1 MTRLNA
7 VRGLRPNP
15 VTLRAPDGSGRS
27 RAIWARLHIE
37 AMERGVAPFVAPDAR
52 RRAAP
57 PRALAR
63 PGRLASGDCAPGPK
77 MIGSDVPDVEVDAG
91 REHERDGP
99 GPLAPLD
106 CS

>member
-1 MTRLNA
+1 MQ
-7 VRGLRPNP
+7 
-15 VTLRAPDGSGRS
+15 
-27 RAIWARLHIE
+27 AR
-37 AMERGVAPFVAPDAR
+37 VAQVL
-52 RRAAP
+52 AP

-63 PGRLASGDCAPGPK
+63 PGRLAPGDCAPGPK

-91 REHERDGP
+91 REHERHGL